1 MKIGKKYKLCRRLG
15 TGVFEKCQNPKFI
28 ASQAKRG
35 RGDRKKALSDFG
47 LQLIEK
53 QKIRFGYG
61 ITERQL
67 QNYVKEAGKAKDMTI
82 SEKLMEILE
91 SRLDNVVYRLGFAK
105 TRRHARQ
112 LAAHGH
118 FTVNGVRTTIPS
130 RMIKVGEAVAVRKGS
145 KTSPIFANLQEAKAE
160 NKTVPAWLSVDY
172 SKLEG
177 AIKSKPKNTENFID
191 VGSVLEFYSR

>member
-28 ASQAKRG
+28 ASQAKKG

-61 ITERQL
+61 ISERQL
-67 QNYVKEAGKAKDMTI
+67 QKYVIEAGKAKDMTI
-82 SEKLMEILE
+82 SDKLMEILE

-112 LAAHGH
+112 LASHGH
-118 FTVNGVRTTIPS
+118 FAVNGVRSTIPS
-130 RMIKVGEAVAVRKGS
+130 QMVSVNDIISVKQGS
-145 KTSPIFANLQEAKAE
+145 KSSTLFGSLQEAKAE
-160 NKTVPAWLSVDY
+160 NKSVPNWLSVDY
-172 SKLEG
+172 AKLEG
-177 AIKSKPKNTENFID
+177 VIKSKPKNTENFID
-191 VGSVLEFYSR
+191 IGSVLEFYSR

>member
-1 MKIGKKYKLCRRLG
+1 MKLPKKYKLCRRLG
-15 TGVFEKCQNPKFI
+15 TGIFEKCQNPKFI

-35 RGDRKKALSDFG
+35 RGDRKKTPSDFG

-53 QKIRFGYG
+53 QKIRFSYG
-61 ITERQL
+61 ISERQL
-67 QNYVKEAGKAKDMTI
+67 QKYVTEASKSKDMSI

-130 RMIKVGEAVAVRKGS
+130 RMIKVGEVVAVRSGS
-145 KTSPIFANLQEAKAE
+145 KSSPIFSAIQEVKAE
-160 NKTVPAWLSVDY
+160 NKQILSWLQADY

-177 AIKSKPKNTENFID
+177 SIKSKPKNSENFID
-191 VGSVLEFYSR
+191 LGAVLEYYSR